1 MHMQRSLKPPWR
13 ILQQLLTS
21 TKRCHHS
28 LKHSK
33 PENLQSL
40 VDFSIPKQNR
50 NLATTLPR
58 SSANTEKVKSTLTVK
73 NDRILCNEQFA
84 DHKHIF
90 QTQTYLSNNM
100 AITNSI
106 CQIKRLQNEQTQN
119 KPIQKSNRLY
129 FSKKLYKYKGL
140 WPKSHY
146 FNYSKFGS

>member
-33 PENLQSL
+33 PENLQS
-40 VDFSIPKQNR
+40 KQNR

-129 FSKKLYKYKGL
+129 FSKKLYQYKGL